1 MVNATAPRGPGG
13 RPKGAGGVPLPGLG
27 EVLRRKGLNK
37 ATAAERT
44 GVSPDTMS
52 DLVRGTRGA
61 SRPTIEKLCAGLG
74 VEVEELTRP

>member
-1 MVNATAPRGPGG
+1 MVNATVPKGRGG

-27 EVLRRKGLNK
+27 EVLRRKGLNQ

-52 DLVRGTRGA
+52 DLVRGKRGA
-61 SRPTIEKLCAGLG
+61 SRPTIEKLTAGLG
-74 VEVEELTRP
+74 VEPEELTQA